1 MAVPARGP
9 ASGPN
14 ATPSRAFMSIGEVLG
29 QLRPEFA
36 DITISKIRFLE
47 DEGLIK
53 PERTSSGYRKFSRED
68 VGRLRYVLAA
78 QRDHYLPLRVI
89 KEHLDAI
96 DRGLDPPGVSGGGPR
111 VPRAL
116 IAAEGMP
123 GPDAFWPDASEVRLS
138 RRELL
143 DAAGLEPAQLEQL
156 EQYGLVGPR
165 TGGSH
170 YDGDA
175 LVVAKTVAEMSRF
188 GIEAR
193 HLRPFK
199 AAADREIGLVEQ
211 VVTPLVRQRNPEAR
225 ARADEVARELA
236 ALSVKLHA
244 TLVKAGLAPGLRR

>member
-1 MAVPARGP
+1 MSAVNGLPA
-9 ASGPN
+9 
-14 ATPSRAFMSIGEVLG
+14 RAFMSIGEVLG
-29 QLRPEFA
+29 QLRPDFP

-47 DEGLIK
+47 AEGLVE
-53 PERTSSGYRKFSRED
+53 PERTASGYRKFSRED
-68 VGRLRYVLAA
+68 LGRLRYVLSA
-78 QRDHYLPLRVI
+78 QRDQYLPLRVI

-96 DRGLDPPGVSGGGPR
+96 DRGLEPPATTGGGPR
-111 VPRAL
+111 IPRAL
-116 IAAEGMP
+116 VAAEGLP
-123 GPDAFWPDASEVRLS
+123 TADAFRPEVSEVRLS

-143 DAAGLEPAQLEQL
+143 DAAGLEEAQLEQL
-156 EQYGLVGPR
+156 EQYGLLGPR
-165 TGGSH
+165 PGTSH

-175 LVVAKTVAEMSRF
+175 LVVAKTVAEMARF

-244 TLVKAGLAPGLRR
+244 TLVRSGLGPGLRR

>member
-1 MAVPARGP
+1 MSSSAVNGM
-9 ASGPN
+9 
-14 ATPSRAFMSIGEVLG
+14 PSRAFMSIGEVLG
-29 QLRPEFA
+29 QLRADFP

-47 DEGLIK
+47 AEGLVE

-68 VGRLRYVLAA
+68 LGRLRYVLSA

-96 DRGLDPPGVSGGGPR
+96 DRGLEPPALGGANGPR

-116 IAAEGMP
+116 VAAEGLP
-123 GPDAFWPDASEVRLS
+123 SPESFLPDVSEIRLS

-143 DAAGLEPAQLEQL
+143 DAAGLESEQLDQL
-156 EQYGLVGPR
+156 EQYGLVALRP
-165 TGGSH
+165 GGSH

-175 LVVAKTVAEMSRF
+175 LIVAKTVAEMSRF

-225 ARADEVARELA
+225 ARADEVVRELA
-236 ALSVKLHA
+236 ALSIKLHS
-244 TLVKAGLAPGLRR
+244 TLVRAGLGPGLRR

>member
-1 MAVPARGP
+1 VALPQPG
-9 ASGPN
+9 GN
-14 ATPSRAFMSIGEVLG
+14 AFMSIGEVLG
-29 QLRPEFA
+29 KLRP
-36 DITISKIRFLE
+36 DYPDVTISKIRFLE

-53 PERTSSGYRKFSRED
+53 PQRTASGYRKFSNED
-68 VGRLRYVLAA
+68 LSRLRYVLSA

-96 DRGLDPPGVSGGGPR
+96 DRGLEPPPAGTSGGPK

-116 IAAEGMP
+116 VAAEGMP
-123 GPDAFWPDASEVRLS
+123 GPEAFRPDVSEIRLS

-143 DAAGLEPAQLEQL
+143 DAAGLEPDVLDQLEQF
-156 EQYGLVGPR
+156 GLVGPR
-165 TGGSH
+165 PGGTH

-175 LVVAKTVAEMSRF
+175 LVVAKTVAEMAQF
-188 GIEAR
+188 GMEPR
-193 HLRPFK
+193 HLRSFK
-199 AAADREIGLVEQ
+199 SAADREIGLVEQ
-211 VVTPLVRQRNPEAR
+211 VVTPLARQRNPEAR

>member
-1 MAVPARGP
+1 MSVAA
-9 ASGPN
+9 ASGL
-14 ATPSRAFMSIGEVLG
+14 PSRAFMSIGEVLG
-29 QLRPEFA
+29 QLRPDFA

-53 PERTSSGYRKFSRED
+53 PERTASGYRKFSRED
-68 VGRLRYVLAA
+68 VTRLRYVLTA

-96 DRGLDPPGVSGGGPR
+96 DRGLEPPALGSRGGGGAK

-116 IAAEGMP
+116 VAAEGLP
-123 GPDAFWPDASEVRLS
+123 HPDSFRPDASEVRLS

-143 DAAGLEPAQLEQL
+143 DASGLEADQLDQL
-156 EQYGLVGPR
+156 EQYGLITTRAGAA
-165 TGGSH
+165 H

-175 LVVAKTVAEMSRF
+175 LVVARTVADMARF

-199 AAADREIGLVEQ
+199 TAADREIGLVEQ
-211 VVTPLVRQRNPEAR
+211 VVTPLVRQRKPEAR

-244 TLVKAGLAPGLRR
+244 TLVRAGLSPGLRR

>member
-1 MAVPARGP
+1 
-9 ASGPN
+9 
-14 ATPSRAFMSIGEVLG
+14 MSIGEVLG
-29 QLRPEFA
+29 QLRGDFA

-68 VGRLRYVLAA
+68 VSRLRYVLSA

-96 DRGLDPPGVSGGGPR
+96 DRGLEPPTQGGSGPK

-116 IAAEGMP
+116 VAAEGMP
-123 GPDAFWPDASEVRLS
+123 GPDAFRPDASEVRLS

-143 DAAGLEPAQLEQL
+143 DAAGLEPQQLEQL
-156 EQYGLVGPR
+156 ETFGLVSPR
-165 TGGSH
+165 SGSSH

-175 LVVAKTVAEMSRF
+175 LVVAKTVAEMARF

-193 HLRPFK
+193 HLRMFK
-199 AAADREIGLVEQ
+199 SAAEREIGLVEQ

-225 ARADEVARELA
+225 ARADEVSRELA
-236 ALSVKLHA
+236 SLSVKLHA
-244 TLVKAGLAPGLRR
+244 TLVKSGLAPGLRR